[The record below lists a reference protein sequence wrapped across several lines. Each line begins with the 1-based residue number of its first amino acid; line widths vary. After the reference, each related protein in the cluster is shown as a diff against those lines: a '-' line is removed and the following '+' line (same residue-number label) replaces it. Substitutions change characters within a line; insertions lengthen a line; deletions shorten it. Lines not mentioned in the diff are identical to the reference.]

1 MKNIQ
6 ATSAIVKQVLEESP
20 ETRNSDSLLYIK
32 VIEHINKT
40 LIYKPLADVL
50 QNRKEYG
57 IPPFESVRRSRQ
69 KIQSC
74 FPNLAA
80 KKEVAAARAE
90 NEVIVRDFARG

>member
-6 ATSAIVKQVLEESP
+6 ATAAIVKQVLEESP

-50 QNRKEYG
+50 QNRKAYG
-57 IPPFESVRRSRQ
+57 IPPFETVRRSRQ
-69 KIQSC
+69 KIQACCPALS
-74 FPNLAA
+74 A
-80 KKEVAAARAE
+80 KKEVTQARAE
-90 NEVIVRDFARG
+90 NEAIIRDFTRG